1 MSRFKRFASIIFV
14 LATGFVLAS
23 IGALHFGFST
33 PQLNRLMATVE
44 FREAVLIC
52 GAISALGLLLILFS
66 ALFSPR
72 NADSIEV
79 GNIDGDKILVSR
91 SAIASQ
97 ASHIV
102 EEDGLCF
109 AKTVKVRAK
118 KHGHVRVFLRIVPE
132 QTVDVLQISKN
143 LHTKLED
150 GLAILCGDTLE
161 AVHMEFLEPT
171 VYSELTS
178 DSNQIQYTP
187 ESQGALTYEKGQ
199 E

>member
-14 LATGFVLAS
+14 LATGFVLAI
-23 IGALHFGFST
+23 IGACYFGFGNG
-33 PQLNRLMATVE
+33 QADRLMAIVE

-52 GAISALGLLLILFS
+52 GAISSLGLIVILFS

-79 GNIDGDKILVSR
+79 GNIDGDKILVTR

-102 EEDGLCF
+102 EEDGQCF

-118 KHGHVRVFLRIVPE
+118 KHGRVRVFLRIVPE
-132 QTVDVLQISKN
+132 QTVDVLQMSQE
-143 LHTKLED
+143 LHKKLEE
-150 GLAILCGDTLE
+150 GLAVLCGDTLE
-161 AVHMEFLEPT
+161 AIHMEFLEPT
-171 VYSELTS
+171 VYSELPS
-178 DSNQIQYTP
+178 DSDQIQYTP
-187 ESQGALTYEKGQ
+187 DNSGALTYEKGQ